1 MDNEK
6 QEIGAIKNALK
17 SKGFVIKGQT
27 CQLQQEKMC
36 FIVFFQKRR
45 DGIYN
50 TNLGI
55 ILNSVPK
62 AYSYKYCD
70 IGWVYWSF
78 DEGIDAKIS
87 NILRWFEDR
96 NTFSKIIGLYNNRSL
111 SAFITPLGKQIL
123 GI

>member
-1 MDNEK
+1 MDEK
-6 QEIGAIKNALK
+6 QEIIAIKNALK
-17 SKGFVIKGQT
+17 NKGFVNKGQT
-27 CQLQQEKMC
+27 CYLQHENMC
-36 FIVFFQKRR
+36 FVVFFQKRK

-55 ILNSVPK
+55 ILNSAPQE
-62 AYSYKYCD
+62 YTYKQCHL
-70 IGWVYWSF
+70 GWVYWSF
-78 DEGIDAKIS
+78 DNGIDAKIS

-96 NTFSKIIGLYNNRSL
+96 DTFSKIIEQYNNRNL